1 MSIDF
6 NRLRVDLREDAEHVV
21 TTLLGKPTKRSRG
34 EFRYGTT
41 GYALAVMIRG
51 AKAGAWYDHE
61 TGDGGDLL
69 ALIAREHRCDFRQ
82 AVEIAEKLLQRSYTE
97 APRPARR
104 VEACSNGDTDH
115 RRLALEIFREAQP
128 LAGSIGEKYLAHRE
142 IDLDALPDLSDAVRF
157 HGRCPFRSTRR
168 PCLVAL
174 FRDVLTNEARAIYRV
189 AIDPTTLERID
200 ERLSLGPARGCAI
213 KLVGDD
219 TVTQGLC
226 VAEGLETALA
236 GMTIMHRGT
245 VLVPMWATGGTA
257 GLTTFP
263 VLPGV
268 EALTILVDHDPIN
281 PKTGERPGHRAAQTC
296 AQRWAEAGREI
307 MLLTPTREGA
317 DFNDIVQEASP

>member
-1 MSIDF
+1 RCRRLQCNRGLARASWAQSAAREFRIAGISRPQLPRHWCRRQRMSIDF

-115 RRLALEIFREAQP
+115 RRL
-128 LAGSIGEKYLAHRE
+128 
-142 IDLDALPDLSDAVRF
+142 
-157 HGRCPFRSTRR
+157 
-168 PCLVAL
+168 
-174 FRDVLTNEARAIYRV
+174 
-189 AIDPTTLERID
+189 
-200 ERLSLGPARGCAI
+200 
-213 KLVGDD
+213 
-219 TVTQGLC
+219 
-226 VAEGLETALA
+226 
-236 GMTIMHRGT
+236 
-245 VLVPMWATGGTA
+245 
-257 GLTTFP
+257 
-263 VLPGV
+263 
-268 EALTILVDHDPIN
+268 
-281 PKTGERPGHRAAQTC
+281 
-296 AQRWAEAGREI
+296 
-307 MLLTPTREGA
+307 
-317 DFNDIVQEASP
+317 